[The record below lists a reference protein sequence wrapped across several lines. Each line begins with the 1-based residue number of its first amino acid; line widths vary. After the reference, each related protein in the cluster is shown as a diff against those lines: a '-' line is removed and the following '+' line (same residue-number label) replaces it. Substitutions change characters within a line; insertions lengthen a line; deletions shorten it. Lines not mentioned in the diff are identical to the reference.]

1 MFGFENKARS
11 SSKIKPV
18 RSTSAVT
25 VVLAHSNM
33 VIGEGIGGYQIR
45 YVVVTRRRNRRKRV
59 SNGDSELNQPKR
71 KQSKVRK
78 NTYTLLR
85 DAGTFNIR
93 YDVVRLVL
101 V

>member
-1 MFGFENKARS
+1 MLGKPNK
-11 SSKIKPV
+11 
-18 RSTSAVT
+18 
-25 VVLAHSNM
+25 
-33 VIGEGIGGYQIR
+33 
-45 YVVVTRRRNRRKRV
+45 
-59 SNGDSELNQPKR
+59 
-71 KQSKVRK
+71 KQNKVQN